1 MTEPI
6 NGLVCPVTITG
17 LNVCTYLEKLITPIK
32 AVNLFCFMMRD
43 LNNLWSLFALQITG
57 ILMY

>member
-43 LNNLWSLFALQITG
+43 LNNL
-57 ILMY
+57 